1 MYPWFKIQH
10 KPVQSNNNGLEKGAR
25 ICLLMSCCL
34 GHLKLKLEE
43 RGSDRMIILSLTNNG
58 LGTSDVSSLT
68 IIFKTPFD
76 STLLLVEE
84 ESAK

>member
-1 MYPWFKIQH
+1 
-10 KPVQSNNNGLEKGAR
+10 
-25 ICLLMSCCL
+25 
-34 GHLKLKLEE
+34 
-43 RGSDRMIILSLTNNG
+43 MIILSLTNNG